1 MKKRTYIQ
9 PKMNVTLLQIEAI
22 MIPTSPGL
30 DQNTQYN
37 PGGAPARRTPVF

>member
-1 MKKRTYIQ
+1 MKKYTYIQ

-30 DQNTQYN
+30 TPGYN
-37 PGGAPARRTPVF
+37 PGTAPKRRTPVF